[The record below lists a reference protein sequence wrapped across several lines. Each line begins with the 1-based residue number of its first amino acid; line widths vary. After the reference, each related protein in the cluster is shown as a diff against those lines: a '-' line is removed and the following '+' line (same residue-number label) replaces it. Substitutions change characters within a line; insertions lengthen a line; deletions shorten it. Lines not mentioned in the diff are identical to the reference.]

1 MITSISKDH
10 MQYLGTTIPEIAG
23 EKAGIIKAGVPVV
36 FDDSD
41 AEAGAVIRNRAKKM
55 NAQCFPVS
63 DLLYE
68 AVNGA
73 KEGSDC
79 LCLKEK
85 EDYGQASGLD
95 CSELVFIV
103 PFEAPY
109 QAQNA
114 FLAVT
119 ALRVLRTYGGIFER
133 LADEVI
139 RDGIREARWPG
150 RMERAAENIYLDGAH
165 NPGGNRSLLPQQE
178 RSRKEPVKNHG
189 FFLQLCQIKS
199 MRPWQKNFVKVLTGA
214 ALVWYI

>member
-1 MITSISKDH
+1 M
-10 MQYLGTTIPEIAG
+10 
-23 EKAGIIKAGVPVV
+23 PVV

-103 PFEAPY
+103 PLKHLFRLRMT
-109 QAQNA
+109 
-114 FLAVT
+114 FL
-119 ALRVLRTYGGIFER
+119 L
-133 LADEVI
+133 
-139 RDGIREARWPG
+139 
-150 RMERAAENIYLDGAH
+150 
-165 NPGGNRSLLPQQE
+165 
-178 RSRKEPVKNHG
+178 
-189 FFLQLCQIKS
+189 
-199 MRPWQKNFVKVLTGA
+199 
-214 ALVWYI
+214 

>member
-1 MITSISKDH
+1 MIFAKEKVDVMVIETGLGGRLDATNVWKTGSLCDHFNSKDH

-133 LADEVI
+133 LSV
-139 RDGIREARWPG
+139 R
-150 RMERAAENIYLDGAH
+150 
-165 NPGGNRSLLPQQE
+165 
-178 RSRKEPVKNHG
+178 
-189 FFLQLCQIKS
+189 
-199 MRPWQKNFVKVLTGA
+199 
-214 ALVWYI
+214 

>member
-1 MITSISKDH
+1 
-10 MQYLGTTIPEIAG
+10 
-23 EKAGIIKAGVPVV
+23 
-36 FDDSD
+36 
-41 AEAGAVIRNRAKKM
+41 M

-139 RDGIREARWPG
+139 RVWDQGSTLAW
-150 RMERAAENIYLDGAH
+150 
-165 NPGGNRSLLPQQE
+165 
-178 RSRKEPVKNHG
+178 KNG
-189 FFLQLCQIKS
+189 KS
-199 MRPWQKNFVKVLTGA
+199 S
-214 ALVWYI
+214 